1 MMISGYSIW
10 AVLFISAGVFCAA
23 FVDAIGGGG
32 GIIAVP
38 VYLMAGLP
46 THFALGTNK
55 LSSCVGTAVSTY
67 RYIRSSRLDWLLTVP
82 AVLLALLGA
91 HLGTSLQ
98 IIPHSIITLLI
109 NYIYH
114 SVKETR
120 LQIQGLHQ
128 I

>member
-1 MMISGYSIW
+1 MGDQDDPGMRT
-10 AVLFISAGVFCAA
+10 
-23 FVDAIGGGG
+23 IGERA
-32 GIIAVP
+32 GIIGTD
-38 VYLMAGLP
+38 LI
-46 THFALGTNK
+46 ALIASQGDRFRDH
-55 LSSCVGTAVSTY
+55 A
-67 RYIRSSRLDWLLTVP
+67 LT
-82 AVLLALLGA
+82 
-91 HLGTSLQ
+91 GTSLQ